1 MKLTEQQR
9 TAMVKRLADYT
20 EKASIASLSVGV
32 FQSNMLGVAIG
43 ALAFI
48 CTVIL
53 TFEVNK

>member
-9 TAMVKRLADYT
+9 TALVKRLA
-20 EKASIASLSVGV
+20 VGV